1 MNGRLMDKGTV
12 VYLCW
17 YDFASKREDVYQGE
31 VVDNDLWADTQWAGW
46 VNVQF
51 TPRGLTKPIC
61 HHFRED
67 QLSTDG
73 QNVPHDDC
81 YLVCGQKQM
90 EPQRES
96 MMEFGAVSLEDF
108 KRLHWNHERNHLQ
121 TDSLEEF
128 YRLYRQRAAIRA
140 SMQKVAKEMTYPVIH
155 QEYPSTP
162 AEAKKK
168 LTTYDIVNM
177 KTSKK
182 NEQEQKKSAPAKG
195 AKVSSTFKETIK
207 AYLDKRAAEDELFA
221 KTYAKENKNLDEC
234 CNYILQQVQKSGCQ
248 GFADEEIYNM
258 AMHYYDEDDIKDV
271 KPVSARVVVNH
282 VVEASGSQQP
292 RNRANNKKIVTSAT
306 NNEAKLAK
314 KSYVSQKRTTGRIE
328 YQDAIQ
334 TSIFDM

>member
-1 MNGRLMDKGTV
+1 MDKGTV

-61 HHFRED
+61 HHFRKE
-67 QLSTDG
+67 QLSLDA

-81 YLVCGQKQM
+81 YLVCGQKQKKQ
-90 EPQRES
+90 EPQRERKA
-96 MMEFGAVSLEDF
+96 EYEAVSLEDF
-108 KRLHWNHERNHLQ
+108 KKLHWNHERNHLQ
-121 TDSLEEF
+121 TDSLEAF
-128 YRLYRQRAAIRA
+128 YRLWRHRVAIRA
-140 SMQKVAKEMTYPVIH
+140 GIQKVAKEMTYPVIH

-182 NEQEQKKSAPAKG
+182 NEQEQKISAPAKG
-195 AKVSSTFKETIK
+195 AKVSDTFKTTIK

-221 KTYAKENKNLDEC
+221 KTYAKENKNIDEC
-234 CNYILQQVQKSGCQ
+234 CNYILQQVQKSGCM
-248 GFADEEIYNM
+248 GFTDEEIYGM
-258 AMHYYDEDDIKDV
+258 AIHYYDEDDIKNV
-271 KPVSARVVVNH
+271 KPVSAGKIVVNH
-282 VVEASGSQQP
+282 VVERPVAQQTM
-292 RNRANNKKIVTSAT
+292 NKGDNKKT
-306 NNEAKLAK
+306 EQAKTKEDAKPARKLSAK
-314 KSYVSQKRTTGRIE
+314 KRSTGRIV
-328 YQDAIQ
+328 YQNAIQ